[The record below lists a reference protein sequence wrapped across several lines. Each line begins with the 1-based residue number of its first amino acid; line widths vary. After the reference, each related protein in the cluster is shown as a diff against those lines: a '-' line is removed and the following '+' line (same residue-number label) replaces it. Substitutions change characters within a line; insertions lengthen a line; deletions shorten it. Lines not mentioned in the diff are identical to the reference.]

1 MWSWIRIFIAAMV
14 LAAVTH
20 LAPRFPRLGA
30 LVLTLPIISIL
41 AFILTWEKSHEIAV
55 ISRLARET
63 LVLVPLGLPVFIPL
77 AMAPR
82 WGLSFWPALAAGIA
96 LAAMP
101 ISAWLLFGPKAV

>member
-1 MWSWIRIFIAAMV
+1 MWSWIKILIAALV
-14 LAAVTH
+14 LAAVTN

-30 LVLTLPIISIL
+30 FVLTLPIVSIL
-41 AFILTWEKSHEIAV
+41 AFILTWERDHDLAV

-82 WGLSFWPALAAGIA
+82 LGWSFWWALAAGIA
-96 LAAMP
+96 LAAIP
-101 ISAWLLFGPKAV
+101 IAAWLAFGPREI